1 MDIKKV
7 RLDDYEVREFLTH
20 SNGKI
25 AVVDELGSLDIN
37 NATKFEGVFVILC
50 QAGRLTL
57 NLNEKTYNAHPNDV
71 IVCMP
76 EIVTQNVLVS
86 TDFRFCSMFVSSD
99 YAFNTLPVQ
108 AKGWN
113 ARRFFEENPI
123 ISISEKEAKVFSQY
137 CRLIKSKFE
146 DTDNRNRD
154 KIIDALVQAFI
165 YDFGNALTRNVAYE
179 PRPMSSAEDIFNRF
193 IVILTQAYPKRRSV
207 AYYADKLNISPKY
220 LSVVCKKTCG
230 KNASKII
237 DACVVKDIEN
247 LLKSSRKSVKEISNE
262 LEFPNTSFFGRYVK
276 KNLGLTPNELRR
288 KLNGVEG

>member
-57 NLNEKTYNAHPNDV
+57 NLNGKTYNAHTNDV
-71 IVCMP
+71 VVCMP

-113 ARRFFEENPI
+113 ARRFFQEN
-123 ISISEKEAKVFSQY
+123 
-137 CRLIKSKFE
+137 
-146 DTDNRNRD
+146 NR
-154 KIIDALVQAFI
+154 I
-165 YDFGNALTRNVAYE
+165 
-179 PRPMSSAEDIFNRF
+179 
-193 IVILTQAYPKRRSV
+193 KRRI
-207 AYYADKLNISPKY
+207 KRI
-220 LSVVCKKTCG
+220 
-230 KNASKII
+230 
-237 DACVVKDIEN
+237 
-247 LLKSSRKSVKEISNE
+247 
-262 LEFPNTSFFGRYVK
+262 
-276 KNLGLTPNELRR
+276 
-288 KLNGVEG
+288 

>member
-25 AVVDELGSLDIN
+25 AVVDELGCLDIN

-57 NLNEKTYNAHPNDV
+57 NLNGKTYNAHPNDV

-86 TDFRFCSMFVSSD
+86 TDFRFCGMFVSSD

-146 DTDNRNRD
+146 DSDNRNRD

-288 KLNGVEG
+288 KLNGVGR